1 MEWYFRIND
10 MLLAMY
16 ACFYAII
23 LDSAY
28 VISKCVMLTNE
39 MLAIAQ
45 HLCFYGNPARC
56 PSLDTIEN
64 LAKLLPMIVQALWPK
79 NSPLL
84 QLPHITEQNLH
95 YFRRVSM
102 FPIEIVLVSRNFS
115 CFLL

>member
-1 MEWYFRIND
+1 MTLSLY
-10 MLLAMY
+10 Y
-16 ACFYAII
+16 ALI

-39 MLAIAQ
+39 MLALAQ

-102 FPIEIVLVSRNFS
+102 FYIKTVSVFTLFSLLSLVKNILFCSM
-115 CFLL
+115 